1 MTDDKIKVLF
11 EKCEL
16 DKANDKKLPSDSF
29 VVSYNHEETLK
40 YDIVRGSTFVDV
52 FDAYYDKYKN
62 VKSIEWTKGIVH
74 PRTYDGANQGNTTQ
88 KEGKKKM
95 NIDVNADEVKN
106 IKKKYKKLQ
115 KYMRSS
121 LYEIKIMDGNET
133 KITNLLKENE
143 NVSDNT

>member
-29 VVSYNHEETLK
+29 VVSYNHEEKLK

-74 PRTYDGANQGNTTQ
+74 PRTYDVATKATPP
-88 KEGKKKM
+88 KKK
-95 NIDVNADEVKN
+95 VKR
-106 IKKKYKKLQ
+106 K
-115 KYMRSS
+115 
-121 LYEIKIMDGNET
+121 
-133 KITNLLKENE
+133 
-143 NVSDNT
+143 